1 MIEINLRDILL
12 ADNLR
17 ALAEL
22 KKTGMYSD
30 EELQKIYDEQVKADM
45 EKAND

>member
-1 MIEINLRDILL
+1 MIEINLRDIFLT
-12 ADNLR
+12 DNLR

-30 EELQKIYDEQVKADM
+30 EELQKIYDEQVQADM